1 MSQAFEWLRL
11 GGPTM
16 YVLLILSVASVTI
29 VLVKLWEFWDRRIWE
44 RRFLPRTLEAW
55 QRGRPDQALA
65 ALGTSSS
72 PLAEV
77 LRAGISLCTN
87 PGRTEAQVREQ
98 LERYAADQLEDLR
111 GLLRPLEVVSQLA
124 PLLGLLGTVLGM
136 IEAFQQ
142 LQAAGDRVSPSILS
156 GGLWEALLTTAGG
169 LAIAILAL
177 AGYHF
182 LERQVER
189 LQQAMESALTQL
201 LVQPVPGGAVPA

>member
-16 YVLLILSVASVTI
+16 AVLLLLSIATLTI
-29 VLVKLWEFWDRRIWE
+29 VLIKLWEFWDQRIWD
-44 RRFLPRTLEAW
+44 RRFVAHALEAW
-55 QRGRPDQALA
+55 QRGRADQALA
-65 ALGTSSS
+65 AIGAAPS

-77 LRAGISLCTN
+77 LRAAISWAGAGTHS
-87 PGRTEAQVREQ
+87 EAQLRERI
-98 LERYAADQLEDLR
+98 ERHAADRLESLR
-111 GLLRPLEVVSQLA
+111 SLLRPLEVIGQLA

-169 LAIAILAL
+169 LAIAIVAV
-177 AGYHF
+177 AF
-182 LERQVER
+182 FNFFERQVEQ
-189 LQQAMESALTQL
+189 LQQHMESALTALLTQL
-201 LVQPVPGGAVPA
+201 PPAAASAA

>member
-16 YVLLILSVASVTI
+16 YLLLILSVASVTI

-44 RRFLPRTLEAW
+44 RRFVGRALEAW

-65 ALGTSSS
+65 ALGTSPS

-77 LRAGISLCTN
+77 LRAGVNLCAN
-87 PGRTEAQVREQ
+87 PHKTEAQAREQ
-98 LERYAADQLEDLR
+98 LERYAADQLEELR
-111 GLLRPLEVVSQLA
+111 GLLRPLEVISQLA

-177 AGYHF
+177 AAYQF

-189 LQQAMESALTQL
+189 LQQQMESALTQL
-201 LVQPVPGGAVPA
+201 LVQPIAGGAAAG